1 MQCLTRRDFL
11 KLSGAAAAGWLLL
24 GSGCSGSKSTGPS
37 ESSRLLVP
45 TPTGEQAYLAVA
57 HGADTPAIVK
67 AAMAALG
74 GIERFVKPKQDVIIK
89 PNVCID
95 YHPPEYAATTNPI
108 VIATLIALCLE
119 AGAKRVRVMDTP
131 FAGISPA
138 SAYTA
143 SGIEAEVK
151 AAGGEMEIMS
161 PIKYANY
168 DISKGVDLHSWKV
181 YRDAMETDVL
191 INVPI
196 AKQHSLARITLG
208 AKNLLG
214 LVDSPNL
221 MHSNLGQRV
230 ADLASLI
237 RPNLTVIDAVRIL
250 MDHGPTGGSLNDVK
264 QTNTIIASHDFVAA
278 DAFGATLF
286 GLTGPDVP
294 YIKNAAEMGLGTLD
308 LGSIKLEEINV

>member
-1 MQCLTRRDFL
+1 M
-11 KLSGAAAAGWLLL
+11 
-24 GSGCSGSKSTGPS
+24 
-37 ESSRLLVP
+37 
-45 TPTGEQAYLAVA
+45 
-57 HGADTPAIVK
+57 
-67 AAMAALG
+67 
-74 GIERFVKPKQDVIIK
+74 
-89 PNVCID
+89 
-95 YHPPEYAATTNPI
+95 
-108 VIATLIALCLE
+108 
-119 AGAKRVRVMDTP
+119 RVMDTP

-161 PIKYANY
+161 PIKYTEC
-168 DISKGVDLHSWKV
+168 DISNGVDLHSWKV

-230 ADLASLI
+230 ADLACLI

-250 MDHGPTGGSLNDVK
+250 VDHGPTGGSLNDVK
-264 QTNTIIASHDFVAA
+264 QTNTIIASHDIVAV
-278 DAFGATLF
+278 DAYAAQLF
-286 GLTGPDVP
+286 FKTSPQKVG
-294 YIKNAAEMGLGTLD
+294 YIKLGGDMGLGKID
-308 LGSIKLEEINV
+308 LTGLKVRELSV